1 MPLRYLSDNFQA
13 GRKHLCPAI
22 IIFKQMKEK
31 TLFHQLLDSLIEA
44 TEMEIRKK
52 ER

>member
-1 MPLRYLSDNFQA
+1 
-13 GRKHLCPAI
+13 
-22 IIFKQMKEK
+22 MKEK
-31 TLFHQLLDSLIEA
+31 TMFHQLLDLLIEA

>member
-13 GRKHLCPAI
+13 RRKHLCPAI

-31 TLFHQLLDSLIEA
+31 TMFHQLLDSLIEA
-44 TEMEIRKK
+44 TEMEIQKK

>member
-1 MPLRYLSDNFQA
+1 MPNCSVKYFHS
-13 GRKHLCPAI
+13 GRELLCPAI

-31 TLFHQLLDSLIEA
+31 TMFHQLLDSLIEA